1 MVIWIF
7 WPISGRGGQGFD
19 FHDSNV
25 ILLMVMTI
33 MTDKGKSTHWLNA
46 RSKLEVAKESDTNVK
61 TCHHHLRCIVAIP
74 ISMIFGHYSVQRF
87 NYEVSEEC

>member
-1 MVIWIF
+1 MGIKTIHNSIVIMLMVIMI
-7 WPISGRGGQGFD
+7 I
-19 FHDSNV
+19 
-25 ILLMVMTI
+25 
-33 MTDKGKSTHWLNA
+33 TDNGKSTHWLNA

-87 NYEVSEEC
+87 NNELTEEC